1 MRTYLVIGASGQ
13 VGGHLLREGL
23 KQGLP
28 MRGTYHTHATPD
40 LLPLDIRDHD
50 AAAKLFLDLR
60 PSVVYLPAAYVNV
73 DACETH
79 PEETFATNV
88 LGAMHVVRAANAV
101 GARLVFF
108 SSDYIFD
115 GASGPYRE
123 EDVPHPIS
131 EYGRHKLSAEHAVA
145 LHAKTYLLIRT
156 TVVYSWER
164 QGKNFVE
171 RLLRDLQHGETIN
184 VSEDQVGNATYA
196 PNLAQAVLELT
207 LQDARGVFH
216 VCGPE
221 RASRYEFAA
230 ETARVFGFDERRIR
244 PVSTD
249 QLHQVAQ
256 RPLNA
261 GMITDKVSALLA
273 TPLLGYREGLRVMM
287 RERVTVP

>member
-1 MRTYLVIGASGQ
+1 MSPHLVIGASGQ

-28 MRGTYHTHATPD
+28 MRGTYHTHAAPD

-88 LGAMHVVRAANAV
+88 LGTVHVVRAANAV

-115 GASGPYRE
+115 GTSGPYRE

-131 EYGRHKLSAEHAVA
+131 EYGWHKLTAEHAVA
-145 LHAKTYLLIRT
+145 LHAKTYLIIRT

-171 RLLRDLQHGETIN
+171 RLLRDLQQGETIN

-207 LQDARGVFH
+207 LQDVQGIFH

-221 RASRYEFAA
+221 RTSRYAFAA

-249 QLHQVAQ
+249 RLHQVAQ

-261 GMITDKVSALLA
+261 GMITDKVSALLT